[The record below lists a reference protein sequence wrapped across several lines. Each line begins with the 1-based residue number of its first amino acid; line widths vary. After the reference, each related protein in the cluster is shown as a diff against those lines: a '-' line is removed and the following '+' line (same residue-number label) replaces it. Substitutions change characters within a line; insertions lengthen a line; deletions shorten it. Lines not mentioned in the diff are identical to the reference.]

1 MITNEMAKLAHRGCV
16 VGTDISEQMIDF
28 VIISLVSNLM
38 LLLSF
43 IPVCQAL
50 KSSLRPRLE

>member
-1 MITNEMAKLAHRGCV
+1 MAKLAHRGCV